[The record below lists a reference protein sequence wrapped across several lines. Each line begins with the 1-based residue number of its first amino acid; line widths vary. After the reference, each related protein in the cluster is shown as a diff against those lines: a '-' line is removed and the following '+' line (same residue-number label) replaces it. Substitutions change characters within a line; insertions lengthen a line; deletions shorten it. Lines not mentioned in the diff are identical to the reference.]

1 MATEVR
7 LPELGEGVE
16 RADVVRVLVAPGD
29 TVAVDQPLLEIET
42 DKATV
47 EVPSPVAGTV
57 AAVAVEAGA
66 TLAVGGLIAA
76 LESDGALPDAEPA
89 DTPGADSTPA
99 PDSAS
104 SDADTSLPAA
114 DATTAT
120 DGASS
125 DADTSLPAADATTA
139 TDAAAPGA
147 GAPAAAAPAP
157 GASGAAAP
165 PPAATTPPA
174 TPAAEDGPAAPESAP
189 ASPAAAA
196 PAAQAPAAAPVSS
209 PPPPSAAPP
218 VSSPPPPSAAPP
230 VSSPSPATA
239 AAPALPEP
247 RSATPRRRALAA
259 PSVRK
264 LAREIGVDIDAVEGS
279 GANGRVSLDDVKAHA
294 RRAME
299 QLRSASRPT
308 GPGQPPAPALPD
320 FSRWGPVERKPMR
333 NVRRAVARRMST
345 SWQTVPHVT
354 QHDRAD
360 VGELE
365 AVRRTL
371 KRTSPELPL
380 TVTAFAVAV
389 SAAALREFP
398 QFNASLDLAR
408 DEIVYKRYV
417 NIGVAVDTERGL
429 IVPVIPEAD
438 RKGLAALSTE
448 IAEVAAAA
456 RTTGLPRERL
466 EGGTFTITNLG
477 GLGGTAFTPIVNH
490 PEVAILGMSRSAPAP
505 VWTGDRFEPRPML
518 PLSLSYDHRLIDGA
532 DAVRFLRWVAER
544 LEHPLLLELR
554 PEATP

>member
-16 RADVVRVLVAPGD
+16 RADVVRVLVATGES
-29 TVAVDQPLLEIET
+29 VAVDQPLLEIET

-76 LESDGALPDAEPA
+76 IESDGA
-89 DTPGADSTPA
+89 
-99 PDSAS
+99 S
-104 SDADTSLPAA
+104 SDSSADLPAA
-114 DATTAT
+114 DATTA
-120 DGASS
+120 A
-125 DADTSLPAADATTA
+125 
-139 TDAAAPGA
+139 DAAAPA
-147 GAPAAAAPAP
+147 GAAPSTGAAPPAAAAPAP
-157 GASGAAAP
+157 SPSGAGAP
-165 PPAATTPPA
+165 PPAATTSPA
-174 TPAAEDGPAAPESAP
+174 MPAQDGAAAPERAP

-196 PAAQAPAAAPVSS
+196 PAEPAPVAAPVSS
-209 PPPPSAAPP
+209 PPPPSAAPL
-218 VSSPPPPSAAPP
+218 V
-230 VSSPSPATA
+230 SPSPATA
-239 AAPALPEP
+239 AAPAHPEP
-247 RSATPRRRALAA
+247 GSATPRRRALAA

-264 LAREIGVDIDAVEGS
+264 LAREIGVDVDAVEGS
-279 GANGRVSLDDVKAHA
+279 GANRRVSLDDVKAHA

-299 QLRSASRPT
+299 QLRSPAPRPA
-308 GPGQPPAPALPD
+308 GPGQAPVPALPD
-320 FSRWGPVERKPMR
+320 FSRWGPVERQPMR

-371 KRTSPELPL
+371 KRTAPELPL

-389 SAAALREFP
+389 CAAALREFP
-398 QFNASLDLAR
+398 RFNASLDTER

-438 RKGLAALSTE
+438 GKSLAALSTE

-456 RTTGLPRERL
+456 RTSGLPRERL

-505 VWTGDRFEPRPML
+505 VWAGDRFEPRPML

-544 LEHPLLLELR
+544 LEHPLLLELQG
-554 PEATP
+554 PAANGQESAPT

>member
-66 TLAVGGLIAA
+66 TLAVGGLIAS
-76 LESDGALPDAEPA
+76 LEPNDAATDAPAAEDAPPTDEPAAATDATAATAADLAPNPGAAPARSPGA
-89 DTPGADSTPA
+89 DTPP
-99 PDSAS
+99 P
-104 SDADTSLPAA
+104 
-114 DATTAT
+114 
-120 DGASS
+120 
-125 DADTSLPAADATTA
+125 
-139 TDAAAPGA
+139 
-147 GAPAAAAPAP
+147 AAPAP
-157 GASGAAAP
+157 AGGPSAPGQTADAAPSP
-165 PPAATTPPA
+165 PPAAPA
-174 TPAAEDGPAAPESAP
+174 GGPSAPGQAADAAPSRPPAAPTAP
-189 ASPAAAA
+189 EPPPAA
-196 PAAQAPAAAPVSS
+196 V
-209 PPPPSAAPP
+209 
-218 VSSPPPPSAAPP
+218 P
-230 VSSPSPATA
+230 VSSPSPP
-239 AAPALPEP
+239 AAPALV
-247 RSATPRRRALAA
+247 SAAPYPGPAAPAPTSRRRALAA

-279 GANGRVSLDDVKAHA
+279 RANGRVSLDDVKAHA

-299 QLRSASRPT
+299 RLRSPA
-308 GPGQPPAPALPD
+308 QAPAQPSVPTLPD
-320 FSRWGPVERKPMR
+320 FSRWGPVERTPMR

-354 QHDRAD
+354 QHDQAD
-360 VGELE
+360 ISELE

-389 SAAALREFP
+389 VAAALKEFP
-398 QFNASLDLAR
+398 QFNASLDTAR
-408 DEIVYKRYV
+408 DEIVYKRYI

-429 IVPVIPEAD
+429 IVPIIPQAD
-438 RKGLAALSTE
+438 GKSLAALSTE
-448 IAEVAAAA
+448 IAEVATLV
-456 RTTGLPRERL
+456 RTTGAPRERL

-477 GLGGTAFTPIVNH
+477 GLGGTAFTPIVNY

-505 VWTGDRFEPRPML
+505 VWTGDRFEPRSML

-544 LEHPLLLELR
+544 LEHPLLLELQ
-554 PEATP
+554 PPVV

>member
-1 MATEVR
+1 MATEVK

-66 TLAVGGLIAA
+66 SLAVGGLIAS
-76 LESDGALPDAEPA
+76 LEPDGAATDAPA
-89 DTPGADSTPA
+89 VTDR
-99 PDSAS
+99 
-104 SDADTSLPAA
+104 PAA
-114 DATTAT
+114 DATTPADAAAT
-120 DGASS
+120 DTADGA
-125 DADTSLPAADATTA
+125 A
-139 TDAAAPGA
+139 TDAPGAAAAAPDPPPSPAAEPPPPHAPAPPAASPRAGGA
-147 GAPAAAAPAP
+147 PAPGPATATTPPASPPPPAPAAAAPD
-157 GASGAAAP
+157 AP
-165 PPAATTPPA
+165 PPTATAASPA
-174 TPAAEDGPAAPESAP
+174 PDVPAP
-189 ASPAAAA
+189 AS
-196 PAAQAPAAAPVSS
+196 
-209 PPPPSAAPP
+209 
-218 VSSPPPPSAAPP
+218 
-230 VSSPSPATA
+230 
-239 AAPALPEP
+239 
-247 RSATPRRRALAA
+247 RRRALAA

-264 LAREIGVDIDAVEGS
+264 LAREIGVDVDAVEGS

-299 QLRSASRPT
+299 RLRSPAQIPA
-308 GPGQPPAPALPD
+308 QPPAPALPD
-320 FSRWGPVERKPMR
+320 FSRWGPIERTPMR
-333 NVRRAVARRMST
+333 NVRRTVARRMST

-371 KRTSPELPL
+371 KRTAPDLPL
-380 TVTAFAVAV
+380 TVTAFAAAV
-389 SAAALREFP
+389 CAAALKEFP
-398 QFNASLDLAR
+398 QFNASLDTAR

-429 IVPVIPEAD
+429 IVPIIPETD
-438 RKGLAALSTE
+438 RKSLAALSTE

-477 GLGGTAFTPIVNH
+477 GLGGTAFTPIVNY

-544 LEHPLLLELR
+544 LEHPLLLEL
-554 PEATP
+554 PGAGAA

>member
-57 AAVAVEAGA
+57 AALAVEAG
-66 TLAVGGLIAA
+66 TSLAVGGLIAS
-76 LESDGALPDAEPA
+76 LEPDGA
-89 DTPGADSTPA
+89 
-99 PDSAS
+99 
-104 SDADTSLPAA
+104 AA
-114 DATTAT
+114 DA
-120 DGASS
+120 
-125 DADTSLPAADATTA
+125 PAAEDAAETDEPAGA
-139 TDAAAPGA
+139 TDATAATAADLAPNPG
-147 GAPAAAAPAP
+147 AAPAP
-157 GASGAAAP
+157 SPAADTPPPTAPVPAGGPSAPGRAADAAP
-165 PPAATTPPA
+165 PPH
-174 TPAAEDGPAAPESAP
+174 PAAPTAP
-189 ASPAAAA
+189 EPPPAA
-196 PAAQAPAAAPVSS
+196 V
-209 PPPPSAAPP
+209 
-218 VSSPPPPSAAPP
+218 P
-230 VSSPSPATA
+230 VSSPSPP
-239 AAPALPEP
+239 AAPASV
-247 RSATPRRRALAA
+247 SAAPYPGPAAPPPASRRRALAA

-279 GANGRVSLDDVKAHA
+279 GANGRVRLDDVKAHA

-299 QLRSASRPT
+299 QLRSPAKAPV
-308 GPGQPPAPALPD
+308 PGHPAVPAVPALPD

-360 VGELE
+360 VSELE
-365 AVRRTL
+365 AVRGTL

-389 SAAALREFP
+389 CAAALKEFP
-398 QFNASLDLAR
+398 QFNASLDTAR
-408 DEIVYKRYV
+408 DEIVFKRYV

-429 IVPVIPEAD
+429 IVPVIPDAD

-477 GLGGTAFTPIVNH
+477 GLGGTAFTPIVNY

-505 VWTGDRFEPRPML
+505 VWAGDRFEPRPML

-544 LEHPLLLELR
+544 LEHPLLLELQTR
-554 PEATP
+554 TAPDS

>member
-29 TVAVDQPLLEIET
+29 AVAVDQPLLEIET

-66 TLAVGGLIAA
+66 TLAVGGLIAS
-76 LESDGALPDAEPA
+76 LES
-89 DTPGADSTPA
+89 
-99 PDSAS
+99 
-104 SDADTSLPAA
+104 
-114 DATTAT
+114 

-125 DADTSLPAADATTA
+125 DADADLPAADAATA
-139 TDAAAPGA
+139 ADAAATHAGAAPPGA
-147 GAPAAAAPAP
+147 PAPAP
-157 GASGAAAP
+157 GPSGATAP
-165 PPAATTPPA
+165 PPAATTLPA
-174 TPAAEDGPAAPESAP
+174 ITAAEGGTAAPESAP
-189 ASPAAAA
+189 ASPAASEL
-196 PAAQAPAAAPVSS
+196 AAQAPAVAPVSS
-209 PPPPSAAPP
+209 PPPPT
-218 VSSPPPPSAAPP
+218 AAPP

-239 AAPALPEP
+239 AAPAPPEP
-247 RSATPRRRALAA
+247 RSTTPRRRALAA

-264 LAREIGVDIDAVEGS
+264 LAREIGVDVDAVEGS

-299 QLRSASRPT
+299 QLRSPAPRT
-308 GPGQPPAPALPD
+308 AGPGQPPVPALPD
-320 FSRWGPVERKPMR
+320 FSRWGPIERTPMR
-333 NVRRAVARRMST
+333 NVRRTVARRMST

-389 SAAALREFP
+389 CAAALREFP
-398 QFNASLDLAR
+398 RFNASIDVAR
-408 DEIVYKRYV
+408 EEIVFKRYV

-429 IVPVIPEAD
+429 IVPVIPDAD
-438 RKGLAALSTE
+438 RKSLAALSTE

-477 GLGGTAFTPIVNH
+477 GLGGTAFTPIVNY
-490 PEVAILGMSRSAPAP
+490 PEVAILGLSRSAPAP

-532 DAVRFLRWVAER
+532 EAVRFLRWVAER
-544 LEHPLLLELR
+544 LEHPLLLELQ
-554 PEATP
+554 ADTTSDS

>member
-76 LESDGALPDAEPA
+76 LESDGA
-89 DTPGADSTPA
+89 
-99 PDSAS
+99 S
-104 SDADTSLPAA
+104 SDTDADLPAA
-114 DATTAT
+114 DATTA
-120 DGASS
+120 
-125 DADTSLPAADATTA
+125 ADAA
-139 TDAAAPGA
+139 THAGAAATHA
-147 GAPAAAAPAP
+147 GAAATHA
-157 GASGAAAP
+157 GAAAP
-165 PPAATTPPA
+165 EATAPASGRSGAPAPPPTATTLPAA
-174 TPAAEDGPAAPESAP
+174 PAAEGGAAAPESAP
-189 ASPAAAA
+189 ASAAAAA
-196 PAAQAPAAAPVSS
+196 PAAQAPVAAPVSS

-218 VSSPPPPSAAPP
+218 VSSPSPTTAAAPP

-239 AAPALPEP
+239 AAPAPPEP
-247 RSATPRRRALAA
+247 QSTTPRRRALAA

-299 QLRSASRPT
+299 RLRSPVEAPV
-308 GPGQPPAPALPD
+308 PGQPAVPAVPTLPD
-320 FSRWGPVERKPMR
+320 FSRWGPIERTPMR

-389 SAAALREFP
+389 CAAALREFP
-398 QFNASLDLAR
+398 QFNASLDTER
-408 DEIVYKRYV
+408 GEIVYKRYV

-429 IVPVIPEAD
+429 IVPVIRDAD
-438 RKGLAALSTE
+438 RKSLAALSTE

-477 GLGGTAFTPIVNH
+477 GLGGTAFTPIVNY

-505 VWTGDRFEPRPML
+505 VWAGDRFEPRPML

-532 DAVRFLRWVAER
+532 DAVRFLRWAAER
-544 LEHPLLLELR
+544 LEHPLLLELQAPAGAQESEPGESAR
-554 PEATP
+554 

>member
-16 RADVVRVLVAPGD
+16 HADVVRVLVAPGD
-29 TVAVDQPLLEIET
+29 TVAVEQPLLEIET

-66 TLAVGGLIAA
+66 SLAVGGLIAS
-76 LESDGALPDAEPA
+76 LEAGGDG
-89 DTPGADSTPA
+89 
-99 PDSAS
+99 
-104 SDADTSLPAA
+104 
-114 DATTAT
+114 
-120 DGASS
+120 
-125 DADTSLPAADATTA
+125 
-139 TDAAAPGA
+139 
-147 GAPAAAAPAP
+147 
-157 GASGAAAP
+157 
-165 PPAATTPPA
+165 PPAA
-174 TPAAEDGPAAPESAP
+174 E
-189 ASPAAAA
+189 SPAAAETPA
-196 PAAQAPAAAPVSS
+196 PTGTPTAAS
-209 PPPPSAAPP
+209 PE
-218 VSSPPPPSAAPP
+218 
-230 VSSPSPATA
+230 PSPATA
-239 AAPALPEP
+239 APPPPATVPPAPSPP
-247 RSATPRRRALAA
+247 SPTSRRRALAA

-264 LAREIGVDIDAVEGS
+264 LAREIGVDVDAVEGS

-299 QLRSASRPT
+299 RLRSPAQIPA
-308 GPGQPPAPALPD
+308 QPSVPALPD
-320 FSRWGPVERKPMR
+320 FSRWGPIERTPMR

-360 VGELE
+360 VSELE

-371 KRTSPELPL
+371 KRTAPELPL

-389 SAAALREFP
+389 VAAALREFP
-398 QFNASLDLAR
+398 QFNASLDTASE
-408 DEIVYKRYV
+408 EIVYKRYV
-417 NIGVAVDTERGL
+417 NVGVAVDTERGL
-429 IVPVIPEAD
+429 IVPVIPGAD
-438 RKGLAALSTE
+438 GKSLAVLSTE

-505 VWTGDRFEPRPML
+505 VWVGERFEPRPML

-532 DAVRFLRWVAER
+532 DAVRFLRWVAEH
-544 LEHPLLLELR
+544 LEHPLLLELQPR
-554 PEATP
+554 TAPDP

>member
-16 RADVVRVLVAPGD
+16 RADVVRVLVAPGES
-29 TVAVDQPLLEIET
+29 VAVDQPLLEIET

-66 TLAVGGLIAA
+66 ALAVGGLIAA
-76 LESDGALPDAEPA
+76 IESDGA
-89 DTPGADSTPA
+89 
-99 PDSAS
+99 
-104 SDADTSLPAA
+104 SDPTRARACRRRMRPRRQTRRRGLQVRRRR
-114 DATTAT
+114 
-120 DGASS
+120 
-125 DADTSLPAADATTA
+125 LQ
-139 TDAAAPGA
+139 
-147 GAPAAAAPAP
+147 
-157 GASGAAAP
+157 P
-165 PPAATTPPA
+165 PPHRARPARRLLLRPRPRPLRPLPGTGLPHRRALRLLPRPPR
-174 TPAAEDGPAAPESAP
+174 
-189 ASPAAAA
+189 
-196 PAAQAPAAAPVSS
+196 
-209 PPPPSAAPP
+209 PPRRRPWPRRCRL
-218 VSSPPPPSAAPP
+218 PPPPSAAPP

-239 AAPALPEP
+239 AAPAPPEP

-264 LAREIGVDIDAVEGS
+264 LAREIGVDVDAVEGS

-299 QLRSASRPT
+299 QLRSPVPRPS
-308 GPGQPPAPALPD
+308 GAGQPPVPALPD

-371 KRTSPELPL
+371 KRTAPELPL

-389 SAAALREFP
+389 CAAALREFP
-398 QFNASLDLAR
+398 QFNASLDTER
-408 DEIVYKRYV
+408 EEIVYKRYV

-438 RKGLAALSTE
+438 RKSLAALSTE

-554 PEATP
+554 GPVAPEGKPGSGESAP

>member
-29 TVAVDQPLLEIET
+29 AVAVDQPLLEIET

-47 EVPSPVAGTV
+47 EVPSPVPGTV

-66 TLAVGGLIAA
+66 TLPVGGLIAT
-76 LESDGALPDAEPA
+76 LESDGA
-89 DTPGADSTPA
+89 
-99 PDSAS
+99 
-104 SDADTSLPAA
+104 SDADADLPAGDAITAA
-114 DATTAT
+114 DAA
-120 DGASS
+120 
-125 DADTSLPAADATTA
+125 A
-139 TDAAAPGA
+139 TDAGSAP
-147 GAPAAAAPAP
+147 PAAAAPAP
-157 GASGAAAP
+157 DPPGGPA
-165 PPAATTPPA
+165 PPAATTLPA
-174 TPAAEDGPAAPESAP
+174 TPAIEDGAAAPESALP
-189 ASPAAAA
+189 SPVAAA
-196 PAAQAPAAAPVSS
+196 PATPATVAAPVSS
-209 PPPPSAAPP
+209 PPPPSAARP
-218 VSSPPPPSAAPP
+218 VP
-230 VSSPSPATA
+230 SPSPATA
-239 AAPALPEP
+239 AAPAPPEP
-247 RSATPRRRALAA
+247 RSATPRGRALAA

-264 LAREIGVDIDAVEGS
+264 LAREIGVDVDAVEGS
-279 GANGRVSLDDVKAHA
+279 GANRRVSLDDVKAHA

-299 QLRSASRPT
+299 RLRPPAPRPA
-308 GPGQPPAPALPD
+308 GPGRPPVPALPD
-320 FSRWGPVERKPMR
+320 FSRWGPIERTPMR
-333 NVRRAVARRMST
+333 NVRRAVARRMSA

-360 VGELE
+360 VGEIE

-389 SAAALREFP
+389 CAAALREFP
-398 QFNASLDLAR
+398 QFNASLDVAR
-408 DEIVYKRYV
+408 DEIVYKHYV

-429 IVPVIPEAD
+429 IVPVIPGAD
-438 RKGLAALSTE
+438 GKGLAALSTE

-477 GLGGTAFTPIVNH
+477 GLGGTAFTPIVNY

-505 VWTGDRFEPRPML
+505 VWAGERFEPRPML

-544 LEHPLLLELR
+544 LEHPLLLELQGETA
-554 PEATP
+554 PGS

>member
-1 MATEVR
+1 MRNVRGRLHGERRLATEVR

-66 TLAVGGLIAA
+66 SLAVGGLIAA
-76 LESDGALPDAEPA
+76 LESDGAPSDADA
-89 DTPGADSTPA
+89 DTPGADST
-99 PDSAS
+99 
-104 SDADTSLPAA
+104 AA
-114 DATTAT
+114 A

-125 DADTSLPAADATTA
+125 DADTSPPAADATTA
-139 TDAAAPGA
+139 TDAAATPA
-147 GAPAAAAPAP
+147 GAAPPAAAVPAP
-157 GASGAAAP
+157 GPSGAAAP
-165 PPAATTPPA
+165 SPAATTLPVAPA
-174 TPAAEDGPAAPESAP
+174 TEYEAAAPESAP
-189 ASPAAAA
+189 ASPAAA
-196 PAAQAPAAAPVSS
+196 QAPVAAPVSS
-209 PPPPSAAPP
+209 LPPPSAT
-218 VSSPPPPSAAPP
+218 PP
-230 VSSPSPATA
+230 VSSPSPAATA
-239 AAPALPEP
+239 APTPPEP
-247 RSATPRRRALAA
+247 RPATLRRRALAA

-264 LAREIGVDIDAVEGS
+264 LAREIGVDIDAVGGS
-279 GANGRVSLDDVKAHA
+279 GANGRVSLDDVKTHA

-299 QLRSASRPT
+299 RLRAPAPRQAV
-308 GPGQPPAPALPD
+308 PGQPAGPALPD
-320 FSRWGPVERKPMR
+320 FSRWGPIERTPMR

-345 SWQTVPHVT
+345 AWQTVPHVT

-371 KRTSPELPL
+371 RRTSPELPL

-389 SAAALREFP
+389 CAAALREFP
-398 QFNASLDLAR
+398 QFNASLDTER
-408 DEIVYKRYV
+408 EEIVYKRYV
-417 NIGVAVDTERGL
+417 NIGVAVDTDRGL
-429 IVPVIPEAD
+429 IVPVVPDAD
-438 RKGLAALSTE
+438 GKSLAALSTE

-505 VWTGDRFEPRPML
+505 VWAGDRFEPRPML

>member
-16 RADVVRVLVAPGD
+16 RADIVRVLVTPGD

-57 AAVAVEAGA
+57 AAVAVDAGA
-66 TLAVGGLIAA
+66 SLAVGGLIASI
-76 LESDGALPDAEPA
+76 ESDGA
-89 DTPGADSTPA
+89 
-99 PDSAS
+99 
-104 SDADTSLPAA
+104 AA
-114 DATTAT
+114 DAQ
-120 DGASS
+120 
-125 DADTSLPAADATTA
+125 A
-139 TDAAAPGA
+139 TDAATAPDG
-147 GAPAAAAPAP
+147 PTTNTMAAAVPATDPAP
-157 GASGAAAP
+157 SAATAP
-165 PPAATTPPA
+165 TPPEAATTPRAVPA
-174 TPAAEDGPAAPESAP
+174 PTGRVTASGPAGAPIP
-189 ASPAAAA
+189 
-196 PAAQAPAAAPVSS
+196 PAAAPGQSPATVPLSS
-209 PPPPSAAPP
+209 PPPADAPP
-218 VSSPPPPSAAPP
+218 VSST
-230 VSSPSPATA
+230 SPATA
-239 AAPALPEP
+239 AATAPSEP
-247 RSATPRRRALAA
+247 QSATPRRRALAA

-279 GANGRVSLDDVKAHA
+279 GATGRVSLDDVKAHA

-299 QLRSASRPT
+299 QLRSPAPRPA
-308 GPGQPPAPALPD
+308 GPGQPPVPALPD
-320 FSRWGPVERKPMR
+320 FSRWGPIERTPMR
-333 NVRRAVARRMST
+333 NVRRAVARRMSA

-389 SAAALREFP
+389 CAAALREFP
-398 QFNASLDLAR
+398 QFNASLDVAR

-438 RKGLAALSTE
+438 RKSLGALSTE

-490 PEVAILGMSRSAPAP
+490 PEVAILGMSRSVPAP
-505 VWTGDRFEPRPML
+505 VWAGDRFEPRPML

-544 LEHPLLLELR
+544 LEHPLLLELQAAAGPR
-554 PEATP
+554 DESGSPRAAP

>member
-29 TVAVDQPLLEIET
+29 MVAVDQPLLEIET

-57 AAVAVEAGA
+57 ATVAVEAGA
-66 TLAVGGLIAA
+66 TLAVGGLIASF
-76 LESDGALPDAEPA
+76 EPNGAP
-89 DTPGADSTPA
+89 
-99 PDSAS
+99 
-104 SDADTSLPAA
+104 SDADADLPAA
-114 DATTAT
+114 DAT
-120 DGASS
+120 
-125 DADTSLPAADATTA
+125 AADAAA
-139 TDAAAPGA
+139 THAGAAP
-147 GAPAAAAPAP
+147 APAAPAP
-157 GASGAAAP
+157 GPSGAAAP
-165 PPAATTPPA
+165 PPAATTLPA
-174 TPAAEDGPAAPESAP
+174 TPAAEGGTAAPESAP
-189 ASPAAAA
+189 ASPAAAPPAA
-196 PAAQAPAAAPVSS
+196 PAPVAAPVSS

-218 VSSPPPPSAAPP
+218 VP
-230 VSSPSPATA
+230 SPSPATA
-239 AAPALPEP
+239 AAPATPEP
-247 RSATPRRRALAA
+247 QSMTPRRRALAA

-299 QLRSASRPT
+299 QLRSPAPQPA
-308 GPGQPPAPALPD
+308 GPGQPVAALPD
-320 FSRWGPVERKPMR
+320 FSRWGPIERTPMR

-389 SAAALREFP
+389 CAAALREFP
-398 QFNASLDLAR
+398 QFNASLDTAR

-429 IVPVIPEAD
+429 IVPVIPNAD
-438 RKGLAALSTE
+438 RKSLAALSTE

-477 GLGGTAFTPIVNH
+477 GLGGTAFTPIVNY
-490 PEVAILGMSRSAPAP
+490 PEVAILGMSRSSPAP
-505 VWTGDRFEPRPML
+505 VWAGERFEPRPML

-544 LEHPLLLELR
+544 LEHPLLLELQAAAG
-554 PEATP
+554 PDGESAPA